1 MKTKSKKSLMTALV
15 IILILAAFLV
25 SSECFYT
32 VGEDEYVGVIRFAK
46 TVDTVS
52 EPGLNFKLPFT
63 DSVRRFPKKVLL
75 YDMKPSEVLTAD
87 SKTMQ
92 VDNYVLWRITDP
104 LTFYKTLGSMSEAET
119 RIDMLTYSAIKTE
132 MGKSL
137 RDDIINQDD
146 MSREL
151 FNNNILAAATGATDD
166 YGIEIIDIKIKKLD
180 LPSDNEEAVYRRMIS
195 ERSKIAEQYRADG
208 NKQAEMIR
216 NEVDKQ
222 KNILISDAKARAEQ
236 IKAEGEA
243 EYMRILADAYNTPEK
258 QDFYNF
264 TRALDAVKV
273 SLDGDDV
280 TIILGK
286 DSALADALLRP

>member
-1 MKTKSKKSLMTALV
+1 MKKRVITVLLV
-15 IILILAAFLV
+15 IVAVAALAVAAE
-25 SSECFYT
+25 SFYT
-32 VGEDEYVGVIRFAK
+32 VNEDEYANVIRFSK

-52 EPGLNFKLPFT
+52 EAGIYVKVPFI
-63 DSVRRFPKKVLL
+63 DMVKKFPKKVLL

-92 VDNYVLWRITDP
+92 VDNYVMWKITDP
-104 LTFYKTLGSMSEAET
+104 LTFYKTLGTKAEAET

-151 FNNNILAAATGATDD
+151 FNRNILSAATQATGD

-180 LPSDNEEAVYRRMIS
+180 LPADNEEAVYRRMIS
-195 ERSKIAEQYRADG
+195 ERGKIAEQYRADG
-208 NKQAEMIR
+208 NKEAEMIR
-216 NEVDKQ
+216 NEVDKK
-222 KNILISDAKARAEQ
+222 KNILVSDAKARAEQ

-243 EYMRILADAYNTPEK
+243 EYMRILAEAYNSPEK
-258 QDFYNF
+258 QEFYSF
-264 TRALDAVKV
+264 TRALDALEI
-273 SLDGDDV
+273 SLSGDSV
-280 TIILGK
+280 TVILGK
-286 DSALADALLRP
+286 DSALADALMAP